1 MLWQL
6 IFMKVVITFMPD
18 SIPRFVA
25 DLFVEGCTVLADTE
39 KMFDSILVKCIYK
52 YFSYIEFYTQFQTF
66 HTWNKFSSKS
76 HKSMYQVEILN
87 GFVDVYHLLAELS
100 WRLLCLWCREAK
112 MLLLWSG
119 VFFIQ
124 CLLYTAIET
133 TDFTAQTKYFCII
146 DCRISTCFLYQVA

>member
-1 MLWQL
+1 
-6 IFMKVVITFMPD
+6 
-18 SIPRFVA
+18 
-25 DLFVEGCTVLADTE
+25 
-39 KMFDSILVKCIYK
+39 
-52 YFSYIEFYTQFQTF
+52 
-66 HTWNKFSSKS
+66 
-76 HKSMYQVEILN
+76 MYQVEILN

>member
-66 HTWNKFSSKS
+66 HT
-76 HKSMYQVEILN
+76 
-87 GFVDVYHLLAELS
+87 
-100 WRLLCLWCREAK
+100 
-112 MLLLWSG
+112 
-119 VFFIQ
+119 
-124 CLLYTAIET
+124 
-133 TDFTAQTKYFCII
+133 
-146 DCRISTCFLYQVA
+146 